1 MLKPSKLEKKVCK
14 YDGQKDGEIVLIHL
28 LYSKSEIRNPSYNE
42 HPKRVPVFLDH
53 MEIFCAPYRRVVV
66 HASKI
71 PSKFCK

>member
-28 LYSKSEIRNPSYNE
+28 LYSKSEIRNHTMSIPRECQYS
-42 HPKRVPVFLDH
+42 LDH
-53 MEIFCAPYRRVVV
+53 MEIFRAPCRRVVV